1 MEQHLK
7 FSMREQERVDSLANL
22 VYNSLTNKSGVKFI
36 NCGGGG
42 GQLDQKILDFESYDL
57 FKDKSRVGHF
67 EFVLKKGTY
76 ECNLDLSGFDEIS
89 YKELMNLLG
98 NEFPEIDSK

>member
-7 FSMREQERVDSLANL
+7 FSIKEQERVNSLADL

-42 GQLDQKILDFESYDL
+42 GQLDQKFQTLSLMIYLKIKVGWVIL
-57 FKDKSRVGHF
+57 
-67 EFVLKKGTY
+67 
-76 ECNLDLSGFDEIS
+76 NL
-89 YKELMNLLG
+89 Y
-98 NEFPEIDSK
+98 